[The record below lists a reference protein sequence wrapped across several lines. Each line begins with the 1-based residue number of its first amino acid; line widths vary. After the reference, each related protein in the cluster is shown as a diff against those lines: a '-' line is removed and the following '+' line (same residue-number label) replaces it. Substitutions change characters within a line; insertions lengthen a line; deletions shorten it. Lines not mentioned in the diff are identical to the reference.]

1 MGGVPYAGLTSSWEA
16 ARWSIGQC
24 PFMLRGW
31 CRVQQAEARGF
42 PVWRV
47 LIVEDDAQMR
57 EFFASSVRRCDSLV
71 LAGSLGTV
79 ADALAWLNDSAHAL
93 DVLLTDL
100 GLPDGSGLEVIR
112 HAMARNPACEALVIS
127 MFGDEENV
135 LASIEAGA
143 LGYIHKD
150 STPDDVAHTILEM
163 KKGASPISPMIA
175 RRVLAKY
182 RNLRDDASA
191 HSEDQA
197 RKAQAV
203 PPVASCPPGGRA
215 LSPREQEVLELIARG
230 FSYADIARLKSVSV
244 HTVQTHI
251 KHLYGKLA
259 VRSKSEAVFEATQL
273 GLLQPPGR
281 G

>member
-1 MGGVPYAGLTSSWEA
+1 M
-16 ARWSIGQC
+16 
-24 PFMLRGW
+24 
-31 CRVQQAEARGF
+31 
-42 PVWRV
+42 WRV
-47 LIVEDDAQMR
+47 LIVEDDVKMR
-57 EFFASSVRRCDSLV
+57 EFFAASVRRCDSLT

-79 ADALAWLNDSAHAL
+79 ADARAWLDNSAHSL

-112 HAMARNPACEALVIS
+112 HAIARNPACEALVIS

-135 LASIEAGA
+135 LASVEAGA

-150 STPDDVAHTILEM
+150 SSPEDVAQAIVQM
-163 KKGASPISPMIA
+163 KNGASPISPMIA

-182 RNLRDDASA
+182 RDLMSGASE
-191 HSEDQA
+191 EDRT
-197 RKAQAV
+197 RKNRAEAPAV
-203 PPVASCPPGGRA
+203 PHSGGGRA

-230 FSYADIARLKSVSV
+230 FSYADIARLQAVSV

-273 GLLQPPGR
+273 GLLRPPGL